1 LKKKHD
7 EIDDLAGETQMLF
20 LGLVDSD
27 SDNRKKPR
35 HIKQKEKEKN
45 GKDEEK
51 YQESS
56 RSVKK
61 HGSKKKIRPISES
74 TENENI
80 PVKIDKKTK
89 KLTIDFSDN
98 NAYEETPKKSD
109 KSKKRKII
117 FEDDT
122 KISDND

>member
-1 LKKKHD
+1 
-7 EIDDLAGETQMLF
+7 M
-20 LGLVDSD
+20 
-27 SDNRKKPR
+27 
-35 HIKQKEKEKN
+35 
-45 GKDEEK
+45 
-51 YQESS
+51 
-56 RSVKK
+56 
-61 HGSKKKIRPISES
+61 SES

-98 NAYEETPKKSD
+98 NTYEETPKKSD

-122 KISDND
+122 KMSDND